1 MNRLIRGIVARTNK
15 RANIAV
21 LIISNVV
28 LIVAAILLSAAYSHR
43 VEEKQIETEVE
54 SFCSTLESM
63 KQIASSHLQ
72 MESRH
77 VQDWASYIE
86 KQNMTMDQALDYIR
100 EENAQ
105 SDRVAHILDMD
116 TYDAYSTQIIKGSN
130 QVKCYRYLKYLD
142 TEAGR
147 KFNESVRK
155 SFAEKD
161 GKTYLLGRY
170 RVSESQVTVI
180 SVGTR
185 VTLREKSGV
194 LKDYLLL
201 RVIPVDSMKSIWVFP
216 MEYQSAGV
224 GMITA
229 DGDYIIQPAGMSSS
243 DFIEYIRSYNYAED
257 YNGVEELVEELATQ
271 SHGVLRYKNSKRQD
285 CYWYFSKYEDNA
297 NVCILG
303 YIPVDSL
310 DRPEQSW
317 VVVAVTCAVFLL
329 LAAIDGTYMLHIN
342 RKLRKTYVLAE
353 QASAAKTRFL
363 SAMSHDI
370 RTPMNAVIGMTNIAR
385 QHLEEP
391 DYVKDCLEKVKLSSR
406 HLMTLINDILD
417 VSRYES
423 GRIRL
428 SPVEFNLEESIR
440 ELEHMIVPDVEKKHL
455 DFKIF
460 LEEIECPRVIGDE
473 MRLKQIWI
481 NLMSNAVKYTPEGG
495 KVEIWLREG
504 NFDREKLNTD
514 LIFIILDTGVGM
526 SPEFQQ
532 VMYDAFARVTD
543 SRIDK
548 NSGSGL
554 GLAIVKQSVDL
565 MQGTIQC
572 ESIPDVGTMFTV
584 RVTLQVPEQQ
594 EKPATVTK
602 KQKVTITEEERTAFR
617 GMKVLVAE
625 DNDLNW
631 KIIDIILRQYGV
643 ACDRVETGKACVER
657 LLETPEY
664 TYDMVF
670 MDMQMPVMGGKE
682 ATALIRSSR
691 REDLQKLLIFAMT
704 ADAYAEDI
712 QECLDAGMDGHIAKP
727 IDVEKVC
734 EALYRARNKRDK
746 EGIVS

>member
-1 MNRLIRGIVARTNK
+1 MNRLIRVI
-15 RANIAV
+15 
-21 LIISNVV
+21 NVV
-28 LIVAAILLSAAYSHR
+28 LIVAAILLSAVYSNR
-43 VEEKQIETEVE
+43 VEEKQLQTELE
-54 SFCSTLESM
+54 SFCTTMESM
-63 KQIASSHLQ
+63 KQIANSHLQ
-72 MESRH
+72 MESQH

-86 KQNMTMDQALDYIR
+86 KQNMTMEQALDYIR

-116 TYDAYSTQIIKGSN
+116 TYDAWSTQIIKGSN
-130 QVKCYRYLKYLD
+130 QVKCYRYLRYLF
-142 TEAGR
+142 TESGR
-147 KFNESVRK
+147 RFNESVRK
-155 SFAEKD
+155 SFAEKEA
-161 GKTYLLGRY
+161 KTYLLGRY
-170 RVSESQVTVI
+170 RVSESQTTVI

-229 DGDYIIQPAGMSSS
+229 DGDYIIQPAGMTSAN
-243 DFIEYIRSYNYAED
+243 FIEYIRSYNYAD
-257 YNGVEELVEELATQ
+257 NYNGVEELVEKLETQ
-271 SHGVLRYKNSKRQD
+271 PNGILRYKNSKKQD
-285 CYWYFSKYEDNA
+285 CYWYFSKYEDDD

-303 YIPVDSL
+303 YIPVESL
-310 DRPEQSW
+310 RKPEQSW
-317 VVVAVTCAVFLL
+317 MVVVVTCTVFLL
-329 LAAIDGTYMLHIN
+329 LLLIDGIYVLLIN
-342 RKLRKTYVLAE
+342 RELRKTYVMAE

-391 DYVKDCLEKVKLSSR
+391 DYVKECLEKVKLSSR

-423 GRIRL
+423 GRISL
-428 SPVEFNLEESIR
+428 NPVEFDLEQAIR
-440 ELEHMIVPDVEKKHL
+440 ELEDMTAPDAEKKHL
-455 DFKIF
+455 DFQVY
-460 LEEIECPRVIGDE
+460 LEELDCSRVIGDE
-473 MRLKQIWI
+473 MRLKQIWM
-481 NLMSNAVKYTPEGG
+481 NLMSNGVKYTPEGG
-495 KVEIWLREG
+495 KVEIWLREE
-504 NFDREKLNTD
+504 NFDKEKSNVD
-514 LIFIILDTGVGM
+514 LIFIVLDTGIGM
-526 SPEFQQ
+526 PPEFQK
-532 VMYDAFARVTD
+532 VMYDAFARVKD

-565 MQGTIQC
+565 MKGTIQC
-572 ESIPDVGTMFTV
+572 DSMPGVGTMFTV
-584 RVTLQVPEQQ
+584 RVNLQVPGHQ
-594 EKPATVTK
+594 EKPAAISQ
-602 KQKVTITEEERTAFR
+602 KQKVTITEEERTAFQ

-643 ACDRVETGKACVER
+643 ACDRVENGKACVEQ
-657 LLETPEY
+657 LLETPAH

-682 ATALIRSSR
+682 AAVRIRNSR
-691 REDLQKLLIFAMT
+691 REDLQNLLVFAMT

-727 IDVEKVC
+727 IDVKKVY
-734 EALYRARNKRDK
+734 EALERAKERRDE